1 MSRKD
6 ELIKEINECR
16 AKLRDNTRAIDPA
29 SRQIPLDTIK
39 TNKLELAKID
49 SEERE
54 PKMKILTVNAPTGRS
69 VIYRTNTNSRR
80 IFGSSDNNIRMGTR

>member
-6 ELIKEINECR
+6 ELINEINECR

-29 SRQIPLDTIK
+29 SRQILLDTIK
-39 TNKLELAKID
+39 TDKIELSKID

-54 PKMKILTVNAPTGRS
+54 PKMKIVAVNAPTGRS
-69 VIYRTNTNSRR
+69 VVYRTNTNQRKV
-80 IFGSSDNNIRMGTR
+80 FNGNGTIRMGSR

>member
-29 SRQIPLDTIK
+29 SRQILLDTIK